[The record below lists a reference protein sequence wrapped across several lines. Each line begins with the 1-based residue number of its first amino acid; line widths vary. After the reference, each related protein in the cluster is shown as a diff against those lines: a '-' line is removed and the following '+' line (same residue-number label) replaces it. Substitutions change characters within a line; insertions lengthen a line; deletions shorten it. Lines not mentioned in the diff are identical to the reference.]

1 MRLKK
6 GSKSVDGF
14 VRGGADDAT
23 MAIGL
28 GALLWLIGFARLLPV
43 SGNLAIRPNEFKLRH
58 YPESSCVAARPSL
71 PYPAHLIGNTRRQHR
86 CTPFCAVPTADVTRS
101 ISAI

>member
-28 GALLWLIGFARLLPV
+28 GALLWLIDFARLLSV
-43 SGNLAIRPNEFKLRH
+43 SGNLAIRPNEFKLRQYLALTYVAIRLRLLAMLGAYAPRYLAGLCH
-58 YPESSCVAARPSL
+58 FMILYPPT
-71 PYPAHLIGNTRRQHR
+71 GHR
-86 CTPFCAVPTADVTRS
+86 GA
-101 ISAI
+101 